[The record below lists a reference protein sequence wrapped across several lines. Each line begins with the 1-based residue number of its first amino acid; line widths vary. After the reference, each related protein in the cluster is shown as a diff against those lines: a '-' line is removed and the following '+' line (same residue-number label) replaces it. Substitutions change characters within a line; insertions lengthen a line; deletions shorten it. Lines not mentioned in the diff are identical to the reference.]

1 MSDAPRSRGPR
12 EPAESG
18 RVPGAAGPGGRVPDG
33 AMPEGAMPDS
43 DVAGSTPPS
52 GTLVTDDPGAGDPA
66 AGAEPPPVARR
77 RPALAPG
84 AGGPRPGQRGR
95 RPRPRTRWRTAFFAL
110 AGVAI
115 VLGVGWALLGN
126 RLLVVRS
133 VSVTGTH
140 LLAPARVIEAADVP
154 VGTPLLSVDAGS
166 VTRRVEALRQVASV
180 TVYRDWPDHLVIA
193 VTERV
198 PVVAV
203 KMAGGGYDQV
213 DKSGVVVRWAKARP
227 ASLPL
232 LTTSLAGSALPGSQ
246 EVGAAAGVLAELQP
260 WLAKQVA
267 AVKAATV
274 AVGTEQVTLSL
285 RDGKTVQWGSTDNAA
300 QKNRELAVLLPGGA
314 RYIDVSAPGTA
325 VTRLFSAA
333 GQRQKWCLFPV
344 VIG

>member
-1 MSDAPRSRGPR
+1 
-12 EPAESG
+12 
-18 RVPGAAGPGGRVPDG
+18 
-33 AMPEGAMPDS
+33 
-43 DVAGSTPPS
+43 
-52 GTLVTDDPGAGDPA
+52 
-66 AGAEPPPVARR
+66 
-77 RPALAPG
+77 
-84 AGGPRPGQRGR
+84 
-95 RPRPRTRWRTAFFAL
+95 
-110 AGVAI
+110 
-115 VLGVGWALLGN
+115 VLGAGWALLGN

-140 LLAPARVIEAADVP
+140 LLAPAQVIQAADVP

-180 TVYRDWPDHLVIA
+180 TVSRDWPDHLAIT

-232 LTTSLAGSALPGSQ
+232 LTTSLTGSALSGSP

-260 WLAKQVA
+260 WLAKQVT
-267 AVKAATV
+267 AVKAAAV

-285 RDGKTVQWGSTDNAA
+285 RDGKTVQWGGTDNAA

-333 GQRQKWCLFPV
+333 GRSQKQRLFPV
-344 VIG
+344 VIGRNAWVKARPSEVFADVSRDMR

>member
-1 MSDAPRSRGPR
+1 
-12 EPAESG
+12 
-18 RVPGAAGPGGRVPDG
+18 
-33 AMPEGAMPDS
+33 
-43 DVAGSTPPS
+43 
-52 GTLVTDDPGAGDPA
+52 
-66 AGAEPPPVARR
+66 
-77 RPALAPG
+77 
-84 AGGPRPGQRGR
+84 
-95 RPRPRTRWRTAFFAL
+95 
-110 AGVAI
+110 VAI
-115 VLGVGWALLGN
+115 VVGVGWALLGN

-140 LLAPARVIEAADVP
+140 LLAPAQVIEAADVP

-166 VTRRVEALRQVASV
+166 VSRRVEALRQVASV
-180 TVYRDWPDHLVIA
+180 TVSRDWPDHLVIA

-213 DKSGVVVRWAKARP
+213 DKAGVVVRWAKARP

-232 LTTSLAGSALPGSQ
+232 LNTSLAGSALPGST

-260 WLAKQVA
+260 WLAKQVT
-267 AVKAATV
+267 AVKAAAV

-285 RDGKTVQWGSTDNAA
+285 QDGKTVQWGSTDNAA
-300 QKNRELAVLLPGGA
+300 QKNRELAVLLAGGA

-333 GQRQKWCLFPV
+333 CQRQKQRLFPV
-344 VIG
+344 VIGRNAGVNARPREVFADVGRNTR